1 MCAALTSDRQA
12 RRGICHPLRP
22 AHQTKGCSLWRSE
35 NREGLS
41 LHKSASYMPFWLTVQ
56 VEEEEKVLQKCLN
69 LSGRADG
76 VNELSMNVSCKME
89 GSRHSA

>member
-35 NREGLS
+35 NGGDLS
-41 LHKSASYMPFWLTVQ
+41 LHKSASYMLWWPTVQ
-56 VEEEEKVLQKCLN
+56 VAEEEKVLQNCLN
-69 LSGRADG
+69 LSGRTDG
-76 VNELSMNVSCKME
+76 VNDLSMNVSSKME
-89 GSRHSA
+89 GSRYNA

>member
-1 MCAALTSDRQA
+1 
-12 RRGICHPLRP
+12 
-22 AHQTKGCSLWRSE
+22 
-35 NREGLS
+35 
-41 LHKSASYMPFWLTVQ
+41 MPFWLTVQ